1 MGIAGTAKDG
11 CQSIVLAGGYED
23 DVDDGDSFTY
33 TGSGGRDLSGNKRT
47 AEQSSDQELTRM
59 NKALAL
65 NVNAKFSEEGAEATD
80 WQGGKPVRVIRNAKG
95 RKHSKY
101 APEEGNRY
109 DGIYKI
115 VKYWPEKGK
124 SGFIVWRY
132 LLRRDDPIPAPWTKK
147 GMKRIEEE

>member
-1 MGIAGTAKDG
+1 MG
-11 CQSIVLAGGYED
+11 
-23 DVDDGDSFTY
+23 
-33 TGSGGRDLSGNKRT
+33 
-47 AEQSSDQELTRM
+47 

-65 NVNAKFSEEGAEATD
+65 NVNAKFCETGAEAED

-115 VKYWPEKGK
+115 VKYWPEKGQ
-124 SGFIVWRY
+124 SGFKVWRY
-132 LLRRDDPIPAPWTKK
+132 LFRRDDPIPAPWTKEGKKRTEELGLTMIYPEGYLEAQAEKEKEKKEQENKKKKMKKK
-147 GMKRIEEE
+147 GGKKKKKKKKKS